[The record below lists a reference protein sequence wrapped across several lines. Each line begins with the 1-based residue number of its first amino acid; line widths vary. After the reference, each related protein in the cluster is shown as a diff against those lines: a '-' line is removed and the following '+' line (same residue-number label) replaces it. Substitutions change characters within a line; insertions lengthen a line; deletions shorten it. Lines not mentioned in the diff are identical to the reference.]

1 MTDPLIELGW
11 DAVYE
16 EVFTPFSSQGFSPGR
31 IISQHRT
38 GYGLLAPGG
47 EFFADV
53 TGRLA
58 HMALGP
64 SDLPVV
70 GDWVAAVLRPGE
82 RTATITEII
91 PRRTWLSRQAAGEK
105 TTEQVIAANL
115 DIVFI
120 VTDLDHDYN
129 PRRLERYLTLVSTGG
144 AVAIILLNKSD
155 LVEDVEDRLANCR
168 ALFNGIEIHAL
179 SALQGHGIEIVRERI
194 LQGQT
199 GALVG
204 SSGVGKTTLIN
215 HLIGSDLLETR
226 EVRLGD
232 GKGRHTTSRRELFM
246 LPEGGMLID
255 TPGMR
260 EVQLWAD
267 EESLSGSF
275 PEIEELGSA
284 CRFRDCRHDTEPGC
298 AVLAGVDAGKIPI
311 ERLLS
316 YRKQQKEIDWHLR
329 RSDPAARDEK
339 NKRIAR
345 LVREAKRMKKRR

>member
-267 EESLSGSF
+267 VRRGA
-275 PEIEELGSA
+275 G
-284 CRFRDCRHDTEPGC
+284 CR
-298 AVLAGVDAGKIPI
+298 L
-311 ERLLS
+311 
-316 YRKQQKEIDWHLR
+316 QQTTV
-329 RSDPAARDEK
+329 SD
-339 NKRIAR
+339 
-345 LVREAKRMKKRR
+345 LVSQDHFQR

>member
-1 MTDPLIELGW
+1 MTVPLMELGW
-11 DAVYE
+11 DAVFE
-16 EVFTPFSSQGFSPGR
+16 EAFAPFSSNGFSPGR

-58 HMALGP
+58 HMALNP

-70 GDWVAAVLRPGE
+70 GDWVVAVLRPAE
-82 RTATITEII
+82 RTATITEIL
-91 PRRTWLSRQAAGEK
+91 PRRTWLSRQSAGEK
-105 TTEQVIAANL
+105 TAEQVIAANL

-120 VTDLDHDYN
+120 VTDLGQDYN
-129 PRRLERYLTLVSTGG
+129 PRRLERYLTLISTGG
-144 AVAIILLNKSD
+144 AVPIILLNKSD
-155 LVEDVEDRLANCR
+155 LAEDVEDRLADCR

-179 SALQGHGIEIVRERI
+179 SALHGHGVEIVRERI
-194 LQGQT
+194 RQDLT

-215 HLIGSDLLETR
+215 QLIGSDLLETR

-232 GKGRHTTSRRELFM
+232 GKGRHTTSRRELYM

-267 EESLSGSF
+267 EEGLSGSF
-275 PEIEELGSA
+275 PEIEELGSM
-284 CRFRDCRHDTEPGC
+284 CRFRDCRHDSEPDC
-298 AVLAGVDAGKIPI
+298 AVLAAVDAGKIPI

-329 RSDPAARDEK
+329 RSDPAAREEE

-345 LVREAKRMKKRR
+345 LVKEVKRMKKRR